1 MKKYYVW
8 ISLILA
14 LIFTTNA
21 HANTLDNLENPFNM
35 TLRDWMNYSYT
46 QKLMFCT
53 GFIKSMAQENALE
66 ITVNDNNIQTY
77 ANKLIEPIDFLA
89 KSSDNVETDFL
100 LTAVISSLDHFG
112 WIKKNISEV
121 SNYNT
126 QNTREHPI
134 SSQPQQKNKIIK
146 VKPKRNL
153 LNKKS
158 GIAWIKRNISG
169 RGYFPIEEL
178 TSYIGDYEKTTD
190 TQYKSFTLEKYY
202 FKRVD
207 ITFLV
212 LLPSN
217 EFVGYVTGKMR

>member
-8 ISLILA
+8 ISLVLT
-14 LIFTTNA
+14 LVFTINV
-21 HANTLDNLENPFNM
+21 HANTLDNLEFPFNM
-35 TLRDWMNYSYT
+35 TLRDWINYSYT

-53 GFIKSMAQENALE
+53 GLIKSMAQENTLT
-66 ITVNDNNIQTY
+66 IPVNDNNIQTY

-89 KSSDNVETDFL
+89 TSNKNAETGSL
-100 LTAVISSLDHFG
+100 QIAVISSLDHLE
-112 WIKKNISEV
+112 WLKKNLSEAH
-121 SNYNT
+121 T
-126 QNTREHPI
+126 THEHPI
-134 SSQPQQKNKIIK
+134 SSQPKQKNKVIK
-146 VKPKRNL
+146 AKPKRKL
-153 LNKKS
+153 LDKKS

-169 RGYFPIEEL
+169 RGNFPIDEI

-212 LLPSN
+212 FLPSN